1 MSYIT
6 DENNLSTYSN
16 KNSLLDDS
24 KYSQKKKEESILRTT
39 YKFKVILLGESSV
52 GKTSILHRFIGQKFA
67 ESYRCTVGVEFKIKS
82 ILLDPYTIAE
92 LKIWDTCGEE
102 KFRSVTRQYYNDA
115 NGIVLLFD
123 LNDRNSYNALP
134 NWLKDIKNYS
144 PKNAAIIIVGNKSDL
159 ERKVSENEILYFT
172 QNEDISYI
180 EVSAKSGVNIE
191 LIFEKLSKEMVIK
204 SKEVIDDNKP
214 EEMDKYLSKSF
225 GIQSVGKK
233 SNVSKKENEVSRC

>member
-1 MSYIT
+1 M
-6 DENNLSTYSN
+6 
-16 KNSLLDDS
+16 
-24 KYSQKKKEESILRTT
+24 
-39 YKFKVILLGESSV
+39 LGESSV

-233 SNVSKKENEVSRC
+233 SNVSKKENEVSCC